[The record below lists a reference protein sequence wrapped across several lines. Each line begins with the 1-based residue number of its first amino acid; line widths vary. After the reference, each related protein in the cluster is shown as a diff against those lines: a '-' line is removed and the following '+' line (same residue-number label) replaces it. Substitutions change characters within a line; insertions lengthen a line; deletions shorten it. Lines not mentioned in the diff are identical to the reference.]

1 MTSKKKYKKQVAL
14 FILLLISNLGFAQQT
29 SNTQKR
35 EKAWIYDV
43 NIIRDG
49 TGKIYLEKVVFGKG
63 TPGGPV
69 QIRYFE
75 TKEQIGPGGNVIYSS
90 RERVGENNVDPDIVK
105 QAETLPVTDKN
116 KKRK

>member
-1 MTSKKKYKKQVAL
+1 MKQYIHLVL
-14 FILLLISNLGFAQQT
+14 FLLLLISNPGFTQQNPR
-29 SNTQKR
+29 SQKH
-35 EKAWIYDV
+35 EKTWIYDV

-49 TGKIYLEKVVFGKG
+49 SGKIYLEKVLFGKG

-75 TKEQIGPGGNVIYSS
+75 TKEQIGPGGNVLYST
-90 RERVGENNVDPDIVK
+90 RERVGENNVDPDIIR
-105 QAETLPVTDKN
+105 QAETLPVIDKN

>member
-1 MTSKKKYKKQVAL
+1 MTTMKKYRKLLGL
-14 FILLLISNLGFAQQT
+14 FMLILISNPGLAQET
-29 SNTQKR
+29 SNSKKR
-35 EKAWIYDV
+35 EKTWIYDV
-43 NIIRDG
+43 NIIKDG

-75 TKEQIGPGGNVIYSS
+75 TKEQIGPGGNIIYST
-90 RERVGENNVDPDIVK
+90 RERVGENNVDPDIIK

-116 KKRK
+116 KKNK

>member
-1 MTSKKKYKKQVAL
+1 MKQYKKQLAL
-14 FILLLISNLGFAQQT
+14 FVLLLISNLGLAQQN
-29 SNTQKR
+29 SHSQKR
-35 EKAWIYDV
+35 EKTWIYDI
-43 NIIRDG
+43 NIIKDG

-75 TKEQIGPGGNVIYSS
+75 TKEQLGPGGNVIYST
-90 RERVGENNVDPDIVK
+90 RERVGENNVDPDIIK

-116 KKRK
+116 KKNK

>member
-1 MTSKKKYKKQVAL
+1 MTTMKKYRKLLGL
-14 FILLLISNLGFAQQT
+14 FMLLLISNLGLAQQT
-29 SNTQKR
+29 SKSQKR
-35 EKAWIYDV
+35 EKTWVYDV
-43 NIIRDG
+43 NIIKDG

-75 TKEQIGPGGNVIYSS
+75 TKEQIGPGGNVIYST
-90 RERVGENNVDPDIVK
+90 RERVGENNVDPDIIK

-116 KKRK
+116 KKNK